1 MRARLSSTEIRIF
14 LANAETHTGT
24 GLTKKSAL
32 VILRAME
39 ASSASAA
46 VRAAGEDR
54 EPGENP
60 GRYRRCMRRVPYPLM
75 KISHWETGKAGY
87 AGAGAMLP
95 IREPED
101 LQKEK
106 HFAIF

>member
-1 MRARLSSTEIRIF
+1 MLFVKLNRGSWVKIPHSESCCIVDEIT
-14 LANAETHTGT
+14 L
-24 GLTKKSAL
+24 
-32 VILRAME
+32 
-39 ASSASAA
+39 
-46 VRAAGEDR
+46 
-54 EPGENP
+54 
-60 GRYRRCMRRVPYPLM
+60 C
-75 KISHWETGKAGY
+75 HWETGKAGY

>member
-14 LANAETHTGT
+14 LANAATHTGT

-60 GRYRRCMRRVPYPLM
+60 GRYRHCMRGDSAMGRKSV
-75 KISHWETGKAGY
+75 IGET
-87 AGAGAMLP
+87 
-95 IREPED
+95 
-101 LQKEK
+101 
-106 HFAIF
+106 

>member
-1 MRARLSSTEIRIF
+1 MNRTTEYIFVAPRRIP
-14 LANAETHTGT
+14 
-24 GLTKKSAL
+24 
-32 VILRAME
+32 
-39 ASSASAA
+39 
-46 VRAAGEDR
+46 VRGDGQGNQ
-54 EPGENP
+54 GENP
-60 GRYRRCMRRVPYPLM
+60 ERYRRCMRRVPYPLM

>member
-1 MRARLSSTEIRIF
+1 MTEKETDCSIKGTTKYIF
-14 LANAETHTGT
+14 VAPAHTSPRGWT
-24 GLTKKSAL
+24 
-32 VILRAME
+32 
-39 ASSASAA
+39 
-46 VRAAGEDR
+46 R
-54 EPGENP
+54 ESGENP
-60 GRYRRCMRRVPYPLM
+60 ERYRRCMRRVPYPLM

>member
-14 LANAETHTGT
+14 LANAKTHLGT

-60 GRYRRCMRRVPYPLM
+60 GRYRRCERGDRRSMV
-75 KISHWETGKAGY
+75 KAGHWET
-87 AGAGAMLP
+87 
-95 IREPED
+95 
-101 LQKEK
+101 EK
-106 HFAIF
+106 TACGR

>member
-1 MRARLSSTEIRIF
+1 MIGALSGP
-14 LANAETHTGT
+14 AAHTSPRGWT
-24 GLTKKSAL
+24 
-32 VILRAME
+32 
-39 ASSASAA
+39 
-46 VRAAGEDR
+46 R
-54 EPGENP
+54 ESGENP
-60 GRYRRCMRRVPYPLM
+60 ERYRRCMRRVPYPLM

>member
-1 MRARLSSTEIRIF
+1 MRILYDLVTVSGERQITLPADVFDSSE
-14 LANAETHTGT
+14 
-24 GLTKKSAL
+24 
-32 VILRAME
+32 LRE
-39 ASSASAA
+39 EDT
-46 VRAAGEDR
+46 AG
-54 EPGENP
+54 G
-60 GRYRRCMRRVPYPLM
+60 
-75 KISHWETGKAGY
+75 SHWETGKAGY

>member
-1 MRARLSSTEIRIF
+1 
-14 LANAETHTGT
+14 
-24 GLTKKSAL
+24 
-32 VILRAME
+32 
-39 ASSASAA
+39 
-46 VRAAGEDR
+46 
-54 EPGENP
+54 
-60 GRYRRCMRRVPYPLM
+60 M

-106 HFAIF
+106 HFAIFLNVVEVLVYAEKRLQRMISLRPFFYINICECVRQIQYK